1 MRKHR
6 TVIAVAIRMVWP
18 QFASAGIIRW
28 SANGYCRLGKPDIAG
43 LKLVWMAAARDRIE
57 LDPRPLHQ
65 IQDAAAFQGAA
76 MHENI
81 LRLVVG
87 RTIGTAECKA
97 ALDGMIG
104 DSSTHFD
111 FLPVGLVVAAIIASV
126 DLPDLRADAFMR
138 STG

>member
-1 MRKHR
+1 
-6 TVIAVAIRMVWP
+6 
-18 QFASAGIIRW
+18 
-28 SANGYCRLGKPDIAG
+28 
-43 LKLVWMAAARDRIE
+43 MAAARDRIE
-57 LDPRPLHQ
+57 LDPRPLYQ

-104 DSSTHFD
+104 DSSTHFH